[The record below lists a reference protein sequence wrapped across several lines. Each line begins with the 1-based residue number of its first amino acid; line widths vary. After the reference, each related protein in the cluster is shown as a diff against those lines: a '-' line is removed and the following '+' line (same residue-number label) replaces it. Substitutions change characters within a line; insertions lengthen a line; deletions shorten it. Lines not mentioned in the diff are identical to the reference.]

1 MGENVCLH
9 FLEAFIKLLIINL
22 TLSYIYTMQQING
35 DGVIFMTPFHK
46 RMLSER
52 ARFMGFI
59 SKVRCCCFAHELQA
73 LFS

>member
-1 MGENVCLH
+1 
-9 FLEAFIKLLIINL
+9 
-22 TLSYIYTMQQING
+22 MQQING